1 MNKYKVYWF
10 QKKSIDYL
18 GTFETY
24 ENAKKFISWLKKMYG
39 NTYLICPSMDL
50 KIYTEENVTQIIGM
64 KTSEKIFAKFG
75 LMPEEN

>member
-10 QKKSIDYL
+10 QKKNIDYL

-24 ENAKKFISWLKKMYG
+24 EDAKNFISWTKRMYG

-50 KIYTEENVTQIIGM
+50 RIYTEANVTQIIGM
-64 KTSEKIFAKFG
+64 KTSEKIFAKLG
-75 LMPEEN
+75 LIPEEN